1 MQSNETAGRS
11 RRRQKNRGPGIS
23 ARRAKA
29 AAAAPDY
36 RRLRNPFRPIELF
49 TEDRI
54 EAIHEA
60 SLTILEEIGLRI
72 LHPGAR
78 ALLKAE
84 GAEVDESTLQ
94 VRFDRGLVLDAVAR
108 APSVVTLHARN
119 PERNAEAGGNAVAIG
134 TVGGPPNV
142 SDLEGGRRPGTLA
155 DFEDLIRLAQT
166 YDVIHVLGPAVEP
179 LDVDPGLRHL
189 DVTRAQLVLSDKFPF
204 IYSRGREP
212 VADSFEMIRAARGI
226 SPEAFEREASCYT
239 VINSNSPLQLDVP
252 MCQGIIDFARAGQL
266 MILTPFTLAGAM
278 APITLAGALTQQNAE
293 ALAGIALA
301 QLAQPGAPVAYGG
314 FTSNVDM
321 RSGAPA
327 FGTPEYV
334 QAAFAS
340 GQLARRY
347 RLPWRSS
354 NVNASNAPDA
364 QAVYESQMAIWGALM
379 GGCNFLMHGAGW
391 LEGGLTASFEKFI
404 IDVEM
409 LQMFA
414 QLFRPV
420 ECGDPELALD
430 AVREVGPGGHYFGAA
445 HTLERYDSAFYEPLL
460 SDWRNFETWHED
472 GQVDATQR
480 AHRIYK
486 EALAAFEPPPIDPAI
501 LEELDAFVARRT
513 SEGGAT
519 LDY

>member
-1 MQSNETAGRS
+1 MQSKETAGRRQS
-11 RRRQKNRGPGIS
+11 RSGGRRQGIG
-23 ARRAKA
+23 ARRAA
-29 AAAAPDY
+29 TAAAAPAY
-36 RRLRNPFRPIELF
+36 TRLRNPFRPIELF
-49 TEDRI
+49 SEDRI
-54 EAIHEA
+54 EAIHDA

-78 ALLKAE
+78 ALFKGE
-84 GAEVDESTLQ
+84 GGEVDVSSLQ
-94 VRFDRGLVLDAVAR
+94 VRLDRGLVQEAVGR
-108 APSVVTLHARN
+108 APSVVKLLGRH
-119 PERNAEAGGNAVAIG
+119 PERDVEIGGDAVAFG

-142 SDLEGGRRPGTLA
+142 SDLDGGRRPGTLA
-155 DFEDLIRLAQT
+155 DFENLLRLAQT
-166 YDVIHVLGPAVEP
+166 YDVIHMIGPAVEP
-179 LDVDPGLRHL
+179 MDIEPPVRHL
-189 DVTRAQLVLSDKFPF
+189 DTTRAQLVLSDKFPF
-204 IYSRGREP
+204 IFSRGREP
-212 VADSFEMIRAARGI
+212 VSDSFEMVRIAAGVAA
-226 SPEAFEREASCYT
+226 EAFAEEARCYT
-239 VINSNSPLQLDVP
+239 VVNANSPLQLDVP

-278 APITLAGALTQQNAE
+278 APITLAGALAQQNAE

-301 QLAQPGAPVAYGG
+301 QIANPGAPVAYGG

-321 RSGAPA
+321 KSGAPA

-347 RLPWRSS
+347 GLPWRSS

-364 QAVYESQMAIWGALM
+364 QAAYESQMATWGALM
-379 GGCNFLMHGAGW
+379 GGCHVLMHGAGW

-414 QLFRPV
+414 RLFQPV
-420 ECGDPELALD
+420 ACGEAELALD

-445 HTLERYDSAFYEPLL
+445 HTLERYDRAFYEPLL

-472 GQVDATQR
+472 GQLDTTHR
-480 AHRIYK
+480 ANRIYK
-486 EALAAFEPPPIDPAI
+486 EALAAFEPPSMEVAV
-501 LEELDAFVARRT
+501 LEELDAFVARRRG
-513 SEGGAT
+513 EGGAT